1 MASSP
6 VTSQIKN
13 LAEKL
18 QKLSLQ
24 FENKEVPIEQLL
36 NCSREL
42 HELIIN
48 CHYEMQKESLPDRHA
63 NPIESKTIE
72 EVNQTTKPSHDEPLA
87 AESKTMPNEE
97 PMANKEEQSTINAKL
112 GSDAPSNLEGTL
124 NKKPIANLRTDIGI
138 NERFFLIKELFGG
151 SAEEFN
157 STLDLLE
164 GCTSRTEAIDCFNNN
179 LAQKYGWEDESEALD
194 VFLNLISRRYLV

>member
-6 VTSQIKN
+6 VTSQIKI

-18 QKLSLQ
+18 QNLSLQ
-24 FENKEVPIEQLL
+24 FENEEITIEELL

-42 HELIIN
+42 HELIVH
-48 CHYEMQKESLPDRHA
+48 CHYEMQKERLNDP
-63 NPIESKTIE
+63 NVNLIESKTIE
-72 EVNQTTKPSHDEPLA
+72 EENQTTNPSQDEPLV
-87 AESKTMPNEE
+87 AESKTMPTEE
-97 PMANKEEQSTINAKL
+97 PMANKEEQATINTKL

-124 NKKPIANLRTDIGI
+124 NKKPIANLKADIGI

-164 GCTSRTEAIDCFNNN
+164 GCTSRAEAIDCFNNN